1 MAEGSS
7 ETRSEARALESAAVR
22 SAVDRSGAGEGVVD
36 GATFWEL
43 LCRRAEKTP
52 DRLMYADGQD
62 RRISFAGFR
71 DRCERVAAG
80 LFARGVR
87 AGTRVSWQLPT
98 RIDTVLLSVALSR
111 LGAVQNPIIALY
123 REREVGSLLRQTRAE
138 LYAVVSEWR
147 NFSYGQMAAKLQ
159 AETLPRF
166 EILRVDEGLPEGD
179 PKTLPPAPAA
189 DDVVRWFYSTSG
201 TTSAPKV
208 VLHTDQ
214 SLIAGGK
221 GLAEA
226 IRPVDGDIGSIVFP
240 YAHIG
245 GPDYL
250 VMQLRYGMPVVLLD
264 LYTVPDS
271 LETFRKLGVTITGGS
286 TAHYQMLLAEQRKH
300 PSQKI
305 VPSLRRLSGGGAP
318 MPPEIYW
325 QTQEILG
332 TPILHG
338 YGMTECPM
346 ITSGRFD
353 DTDEQLANTEGL
365 PILGCEIA
373 IVDGEGRRVAA
384 NVDGD
389 VLVRGPMVAKG
400 YLDPQLSREA
410 FREDGFFK
418 TGDRGHLRPDGHLK
432 LTGRSKDM
440 IIRKGEN
447 ISPGEIED
455 VLMKHPRVAAVAVVG
470 LPDAERG
477 ERVCAVVEM
486 RPGLTPLAFDELQA
500 LCRSA
505 GLMTQKIPEQL
516 EVVDALP
523 RNPTMKILKHEL
535 VARFKNTAARSA

>member
-1 MAEGSS
+1 MS
-7 ETRSEARALESAAVR
+7 EQTSVQGGRDVRDERGGIVEAPTFWALLCARAAR
-22 SAVDRSGAGEGVVD
+22 
-36 GATFWEL
+36 
-43 LCRRAEKTP
+43 TP
-52 DRLMYADGQD
+52 DRLMFADGQG
-62 RRISFAGFR
+62 RRITFSEFR

-80 LFARGVR
+80 LHALGVR

-123 REREVGSLLRQTRAE
+123 REREVGSLLRQTGAAF
-138 LYAVVSEWR
+138 YAIVSEWR
-147 NFSYGQMAAKLQ
+147 SFSYLEMARKLR
-159 AETLPRF
+159 AESGASF
-166 EILRVDEGLPEGD
+166 EILRIDEGLPDGD
-179 PKTLPPAPAA
+179 PTGLPPAPTDGDA
-189 DDVVRWFYSTSG
+189 VRWFYSTSG

-214 SLIAGGK
+214 SLIAGGT

-226 IRPVDGDIGSIVFP
+226 IRPGPDDVGTIVFP

-250 VMQLRYGMPVVLLD
+250 VMLLRYGMPVLLLD
-264 LYTVPDS
+264 AFAMPDA
-271 LETFRKLGVTITGGS
+271 LEAFRAQRVTLSGGS
-286 TAHYQMLLAEQRKH
+286 TAHYQMLLEAQRKN
-300 PSQKI
+300 PGTKI
-305 VPSLRRLSGGGAP
+305 VPTLRRLAGGGAP
-318 MPPEIYW
+318 MPPEVFW
-325 QTQEILG
+325 QVKETLD
-332 TPILHG
+332 TRILHG

-353 DTDEQLANTEGL
+353 DDDEQLANTEGL
-365 PILGCEIA
+365 PILACEVA
-373 IVDGEGRRVAA
+373 VFDGDGKPLPAGVDGEVM
-384 NVDGD
+384 
-389 VLVRGPMVAKG
+389 VRGPMVAKG
-400 YLDPQLSREA
+400 YLDPTLSRSA

-447 ISPGEIED
+447 IAPGEIED
-455 VLMKHPRVAAVAVVG
+455 VLMTHPRVGAVAVIG
-470 LPDAERG
+470 LPDPTRG

-486 RPGLTPLAFDELQA
+486 RPGMAPLAFDELQA
-500 LCRSA
+500 LCRQA

-516 EVVDALP
+516 EVVEALP

-535 VARFKNTAARSA
+535 VARFKASPARNA

>member
-1 MAEGSS
+1 MSVG
-7 ETRSEARALESAAVR
+7 RSE
-22 SAVDRSGAGEGVVD
+22 GTAGIVE
-36 GATFWEL
+36 APTFWAL
-43 LCRRAEKTP
+43 LCRRAERTP
-52 DRLMYADGQD
+52 DRLMYADASD

-80 LFARGVR
+80 LFALGVR

-123 REREVGSLLRQTRAE
+123 REREVGSLLTQTRAE
-138 LYAVVSEWR
+138 FYAVLSDWR
-147 NFSYGQMAAKLQ
+147 NFSYRQMAEKLQ
-159 AETLPRF
+159 SELSPRF
-166 EILRVDEGLPEGD
+166 EILRIDEGLPDGD
-179 PKTLPPAPAA
+179 PTTLPPAPGE
-189 DDVVRWFYSTSG
+189 DGVVRWYYSTSG

-214 SLIAGGK
+214 SLIAGGT

-226 IRPVDGDIGSIVFP
+226 IRPEEGDIGSIVFP

-264 LYTVPDS
+264 AFTIPDS
-271 LETFRKLGVTITGGS
+271 LETFRRVGVTITGGS

-300 PSQKI
+300 PGQKI

-318 MPPEIYW
+318 MPPEVYW
-325 QTQEILG
+325 QVRETLG
-332 TPILHG
+332 TQVLHG

-353 DTDEQLANTEGL
+353 DTDEQLANTEGP

-373 IVDGEGRRVAA
+373 IEDGDGKRLPPDVDGEVM
-384 NVDGD
+384 
-389 VLVRGPMVAKG
+389 VRGPMVAKG
-400 YLDPQLSREA
+400 YLDAKLSAAA

-455 VLMKHPRVAAVAVVG
+455 VLMTHPRVAAVAVVG
-470 LPDAERG
+470 LPDPARG

-486 RPGLTPLAFDELQA
+486 RPGLLPLSFEELQS
-500 LCRSA
+500 LCKTA

-516 EVVDALP
+516 EVVEALP
-523 RNPTMKILKHEL
+523 RNPTLKILKHEL
-535 VARFKNTAARSA
+535 VARFKNTAARSS